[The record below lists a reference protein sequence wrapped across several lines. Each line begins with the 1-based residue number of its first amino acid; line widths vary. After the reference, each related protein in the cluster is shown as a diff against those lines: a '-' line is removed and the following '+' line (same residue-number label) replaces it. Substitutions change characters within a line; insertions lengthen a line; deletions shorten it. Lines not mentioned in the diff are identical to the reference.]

1 MSPGDSVVE
10 DSHEN
15 KKIEKNAKHR
25 EETCKYGDEQRVAP
39 AEIGLQFTNDYYHDD
54 DVEEKRGDSLVV

>member
-39 AEIGLQFTNDYYHDD
+39 AEVGLQLSNVYNQYH
-54 DVEEKRGDSLVV
+54 DVEEERGGSLVV

>member
-10 DSHEN
+10 NSHEN
-15 KKIEKNAKHR
+15 KKVKKNTKYR

-39 AEIGLQFTNDYYHDD
+39 AERGLQFNDQ
-54 DVEEKRGDSLVV
+54 